1 MAQSSNFDFRT
12 LLSSAVDNCA
22 EATPRDKLLPWE
34 SGVFKQI
41 FASEDPLSWKDRFDL
56 PDPPEWHRD
65 EVESL
70 LPAEKKRRIL
80 AATFVPG
87 ICFSVVRKTEGLS
100 WEDQRQQDSDKAIA
114 RWIFIIVKWSET
126 CPDLLVCQS
135 LAECTEKDQRINVI
149 RDWLHPKAPST
160 LLKRANSI
168 LGYHKVV
175 GWGDGTFPYREREV
189 YRYMSDAKAGGA
201 KPSQLKAL
209 REAIIFVRHV
219 FAVPQLDN
227 VIESRR
233 CLGASQRGTIRR
245 GRKRAHPL
253 SILELRRLHHM
264 LADKDVP
271 TWDRVF
277 AGAVLCCT
285 YMRARWSDF
294 QHAASFDI
302 EANDR
307 GDIVFLVYTVEVYKT
322 MNSKYFAGEPVRFIA
337 PGVGILEQN
346 WLHLWKTARAEV
358 GLNTF
363 IPPLPTPN
371 EDGEAMGCSVSSSE
385 ITAWIQRVLTRE
397 PDLHTTGH
405 LMKRTFLTMAAKR
418 GIEHLDRLAMG
429 GHANMA
435 KMADVYGEDELARP
449 LRLLLALLEEIREGY
464 FDPDAGRAG
473 YIKGA
478 GLRELRLGAD
488 RAEPVVLGGA
498 PHGDNQLGTSDEGA
512 NVEPSTDMQDA
523 SSWEVPQPEPFDND
537 DWDALGIPAPSS
549 PGGEACNGLEMPT
562 TGDFRGSHP
571 WDNLLGDDD
580 VDEETMSSSS
590 SSSEGSSSSSSRVS
604 HEPERKVGVPK
615 PVPGTSFLQHKRTR
629 LLHMISDQ
637 NRKVLLCGRMVGDVY
652 KEPLKIRFDSS
663 VCRNCKKFAA
673 DL

>member
-1 MAQSSNFDFRT
+1 
-12 LLSSAVDNCA
+12 
-22 EATPRDKLLPWE
+22 
-34 SGVFKQI
+34 
-41 FASEDPLSWKDRFDL
+41 
-56 PDPPEWHRD
+56 
-65 EVESL
+65 
-70 LPAEKKRRIL
+70 
-80 AATFVPG
+80 
-87 ICFSVVRKTEGLS
+87 
-100 WEDQRQQDSDKAIA
+100 
-114 RWIFIIVKWSET
+114 
-126 CPDLLVCQS
+126 
-135 LAECTEKDQRINVI
+135 
-149 RDWLHPKAPST
+149 
-160 LLKRANSI
+160 
-168 LGYHKVV
+168 
-175 GWGDGTFPYREREV
+175 
-189 YRYMSDAKAGGA
+189 
-201 KPSQLKAL
+201 
-209 REAIIFVRHV
+209 
-219 FAVPQLDN
+219 
-227 VIESRR
+227 
-233 CLGASQRGTIRR
+233 
-245 GRKRAHPL
+245 
-253 SILELRRLHHM
+253 M

-277 AGAVLCCT
+277 AAAVLCCT

-358 GLNTF
+358 GLSAF
-363 IPPLPTPN
+363 LPPLPTPN
-371 EDGEAMGCSVSSSE
+371 EAGEAMGCSVSSSE
-385 ITAWIQRVLTRE
+385 ITAWIQRVLTRDPE
-397 PDLHTTGH
+397 LHTTGH

-449 LRLLLALLEEIREGY
+449 LRLLLALLEEIREGI
-464 FDPDAGRAG
+464 FDPDSGRAG
-473 YIKGA
+473 YIQGA
-478 GLRELRLGAD
+478 GLRERRLGAD
-488 RAEPVVLGGA
+488 RMEPSRSTPLGSA
-498 PHGDNQLGTSDEGA
+498 PHADDRLGTSDGGGHL
-512 NVEPSTDMQDA
+512 EPSTDAQDA
-523 SSWEVPQPEPFDND
+523 SSWEVPLPEPFDDD
-537 DWDALGIPAPSS
+537 DWDALGIQAPSPPRS
-549 PGGEACNGLEMPT
+549 EACNEPEVPPAEDL
-562 TGDFRGSHP
+562 RSSHP
-571 WDNLLGDDD
+571 WDNLLGDDY
-580 VDEETMSSSS
+580 VDEETTSSSS